1 MPIIGGSNGPGADS
15 FDRVPFPPST
25 AGVPHTVRPSPTTVH
40 PPTEPLP
47 ISTTPPPWRR
57 SFIALSVPNFRLF
70 TATNLVAMTA
80 GWMQRIAQDWL
91 VLQLTGSVAQVGI
104 TVACQFAPMLL
115 FGLLGGVFVDR
126 YSKRALMMITQG
138 AFAVLSLLL
147 AVLTLAGVVEAW
159 HIWVIAFLVGMVTVI
174 DNPARQVF
182 VTEIVGH
189 QHLRNAISV
198 NSSVF
203 QLGGM
208 IGPALSGILLVAVGA
223 GWSFGINAAACV
235 AVVVT
240 LGFLR
245 VSELHRTP
253 PAARAKG
260 QLVEGLRYAAAK
272 PTIIVPVVLLA
283 FFSVFALTM
292 PVLLSAFASDVYGV
306 GAGGYGLFNS
316 AVAVGAL
323 TGAVLSTR
331 RAVVRLRTIV
341 GGVFWTGLLLV
352 VAGSAPT
359 IAPFTVLLVVV
370 GLSQLLF
377 MTASNS
383 LVQLSSNVAIR
394 GRVMSL
400 YVLVLLGGQ
409 AIGGAVMGQ
418 VVDRFGAHVGMMVA
432 GGVPAA
438 AATVIAFVL
447 ARRGGLHLEMR
458 MRHHLPLPTIVGNR

>member
-394 GRVMSL
+394 GRVLSL

-409 AIGGAVMGQ
+409 AIGGPVMGQ
-418 VVDRFGAHVGMMVA
+418 VVDHFGAHVGMMVA

>member
-1 MPIIGGSNGPGADS
+1 VSAS
-15 FDRVPFPPST
+15 ST
-25 AGVPHTVRPSPTTVH
+25 TLP

-47 ISTTPPPWRR
+47 IQAARPPWRHTL
-57 SFIALSVPNFRLF
+57 IALSVPNFRLF

-115 FGLLGGVFVDR
+115 FGLLGGVLVDR
-126 YSKRALMMITQG
+126 FSKRALMMITQG
-138 AFAVLSLLL
+138 SFAVLSALL
-147 AVLTLAGVVEAW
+147 AVLTLSGVVQAW
-159 HIWVIAFLVGMVTVI
+159 HIWAIAFLVGMVTVI

-189 QHLRNAISV
+189 EHLRNAISV

-208 IGPALSGILLVAVGA
+208 IGPALSGALLVAVGA
-223 GWSFGINAAACV
+223 GWSFGVNAIACV

-240 LGFLR
+240 LGFLK

-253 PAARAKG
+253 PAPRGKG
-260 QLVEGLRYAAAK
+260 QLVEGLRYAVRK
-272 PTIIVPVVLLA
+272 PTIIVPVVLVA

-292 PVLLSAFASDVYGV
+292 PVLLSAFASEVYHV
-306 GAGGYGLFNS
+306 GAGGYGVFNS
-316 AVAVGAL
+316 AVAIGAL
-323 TGAVLSTR
+323 AGALLSTR
-331 RAVVRLRTIV
+331 RATVRLRTIV
-341 GGVFWTGLLLV
+341 GGVFWTGILLV
-352 VAGSAPT
+352 VSGSIPA
-359 IAPFTVLLVVV
+359 IAPFTVALVAV
-370 GLSQLLF
+370 GMSQLLF
-377 MTASNS
+377 QTASNS

-409 AIGGAVMGQ
+409 AIGGPLMGQ
-418 VVDRFGAHVGMMVA
+418 VVDHFGAHVGMVVA

-438 AATVIAFVL
+438 AAAVVGLVL
-447 ARRGGLHLEMR
+447 ARRGGLHLAVR
-458 MRHHLPLPTIVGNR
+458 MRHHMPVPSIVGHR

>member
-1 MPIIGGSNGPGADS
+1 M
-15 FDRVPFPPST
+15 
-25 AGVPHTVRPSPTTVH
+25 
-40 PPTEPLP
+40 
-47 ISTTPPPWRR
+47 
-57 SFIALSVPNFRLF
+57 PNFRLF

-104 TVACQFAPMLL
+104 TVACQFTPMLL

-409 AIGGAVMGQ
+409 AIGGPVMGQ

>member
-1 MPIIGGSNGPGADS
+1 VSA
-15 FDRVPFPPST
+15 
-25 AGVPHTVRPSPTTVH
+25 SPTTLN

-47 ISTTPPPWRR
+47 IQATRPPWRH

-147 AVLTLAGVVEAW
+147 AVLTLAGVVQAW
-159 HIWVIAFLVGMVTVI
+159 HIWAIAFLVGMVTVI

-182 VTEIVGH
+182 VTEIVGNK
-189 QHLRNAISV
+189 HLRNAISV

-208 IGPALSGILLVAVGA
+208 IGPALSGLLLVAVGA
-223 GWSFGINAAACV
+223 GWSFGINAIACV

-253 PAARAKG
+253 AAPRAKG
-260 QLVEGLRYAAAK
+260 QLAEGLRYALGK
-272 PTIIVPVVLLA
+272 PTIIVPVVLVA

-292 PVLLSAFASDVYGV
+292 PVLLSAFASNVYGV

-341 GGVFWTGLLLV
+341 GGVFWTGVLLV
-352 VAGSAPT
+352 ITGATPT
-359 IAPFTVLLVVV
+359 IAPFTVLLVTV
-370 GLSQLLF
+370 GMSQLLF
-377 MTASNS
+377 QTASNS

-409 AIGGAVMGQ
+409 AIGGPLMGQ
-418 VVDRFGAHVGMMVA
+418 VVDRFGPHVGMVVA
-432 GGVPAA
+432 GSVPAA
-438 AATVIAFVL
+438 AAAVIALLL
-447 ARRGGLHLEMR
+447 ARRGRLHLAVR
-458 MRHHLPLPTIVGNR
+458 MRHHLPLPTIVGHR

>member
-1 MPIIGGSNGPGADS
+1 M
-15 FDRVPFPPST
+15 
-25 AGVPHTVRPSPTTVH
+25 RPSPTTVH

-57 SFIALSVPNFRLF
+57 SFSALSVPNFRLF

-147 AVLTLAGVVEAW
+147 ALLTLAGVVEAW

-409 AIGGAVMGQ
+409 AIGGPVMGQ
-418 VVDRFGAHVGMMVA
+418 VVDHFGAHVGMMVA

>member
-1 MPIIGGSNGPGADS
+1 VSAS
-15 FDRVPFPPST
+15 ST
-25 AGVPHTVRPSPTTVH
+25 TLP

-47 ISTTPPPWRR
+47 IQATRPPWRHTL
-57 SFIALSVPNFRLF
+57 IALSVPNFRLF

-115 FGLLGGVFVDR
+115 FGLLGGVLVDR
-126 YSKRALMMITQG
+126 FSKRALMMITQG
-138 AFAVLSLLL
+138 SFAVLSALL
-147 AVLTLAGVVEAW
+147 AVLTLTGVVQAW
-159 HIWVIAFLVGMVTVI
+159 HIWAIAFLVGMVTVI

-189 QHLRNAISV
+189 EHLRNAISV

-208 IGPALSGILLVAVGA
+208 IGPALSGALLVAVGA
-223 GWSFGINAAACV
+223 GWSFGVNAIACV

-240 LGFLR
+240 LGFLK

-253 PAARAKG
+253 PAPRGKG
-260 QLVEGLRYAAAK
+260 QLVEGLRYAVRK
-272 PTIIVPVVLLA
+272 PTIIVPVILVA

-292 PVLLSAFASDVYGV
+292 PVLLSAFASKVYDV
-306 GAGGYGLFNS
+306 GAGGYGVFNS
-316 AVAVGAL
+316 AVAIGALVGAL
-323 TGAVLSTR
+323 LSTR
-331 RAVVRLRTIV
+331 RATVRLRTIV
-341 GGVFWTGLLLV
+341 GGVFWTGILLV
-352 VAGSAPT
+352 VSGSIPA
-359 IAPFTVLLVVV
+359 IAPFTVALVAV
-370 GLSQLLF
+370 GMSQLLF
-377 MTASNS
+377 QTASNS

-409 AIGGAVMGQ
+409 AIGGPLMGQ
-418 VVDRFGAHVGMMVA
+418 IVDHFGAHVGMVVA

-438 AATVIAFVL
+438 AAAVVGLVL
-447 ARRGGLHLEMR
+447 ARRGGLHLAVR
-458 MRHHLPLPTIVGNR
+458 MRHHMPVPSIVGHR

>member
-1 MPIIGGSNGPGADS
+1 MSAS
-15 FDRVPFPPST
+15 ST
-25 AGVPHTVRPSPTTVH
+25 TLP

-47 ISTTPPPWRR
+47 VVAERPPWRHTL
-57 SFIALSVPNFRLF
+57 IALSVPNFRIF

-104 TVACQFAPMLL
+104 TVACQFAPMLFFGL
-115 FGLLGGVFVDR
+115 FGGVIVDR
-126 YSKRALMMITQG
+126 FSKRALMMLTQG
-138 AFAVLSLLL
+138 AFAVLSLVL
-147 AVLTLAGVVEAW
+147 AVLTLTGVVQAW
-159 HIWVIAFLVGMVTVI
+159 HIWVIAFVVGMVTVI

-208 IGPALSGILLVAVGA
+208 IGPALSGALLVAVGA
-223 GWSFGINAAACV
+223 GWSFGVNAVACA

-253 PAARAKG
+253 PAPRTKG
-260 QLVEGLRYAAAK
+260 QLVEGLRYAMGK
-272 PTIIVPVVLLA
+272 PTILVPVVLMA

-292 PVLLSAFASDVYGV
+292 PVLLSAFASEVYDV
-306 GAGGYGLFNS
+306 GAGGYGVFNS
-316 AVAVGAL
+316 AVAIGAL
-323 TGAVLSTR
+323 TGALLSTR

-341 GGVFWTGLLLV
+341 GGVFWTGVLLV
-352 VAGSAPT
+352 VTGAVPV
-359 IAPFTVLLVVV
+359 IAPFTVALVAV
-370 GLSQLLF
+370 GMSQLLF

-409 AIGGAVMGQ
+409 AIGGPIMGQ
-418 VVDRFGAHVGMMVA
+418 VVDHFGAHVGMVVA
-432 GGVPAA
+432 GGVPAVA
-438 AATVIAFVL
+438 AAVVGLVL
-447 ARRGGLHLEMR
+447 ARRGGLHLAVR
-458 MRHHLPLPTIVGNR
+458 MRHHVPMPAIVGQR

>member
-1 MPIIGGSNGPGADS
+1 VSA
-15 FDRVPFPPST
+15 
-25 AGVPHTVRPSPTTVH
+25 SPTTLP

-47 ISTTPPPWRR
+47 IQATRPPWRHTL
-57 SFIALSVPNFRLF
+57 IALSVPNFRLF

-115 FGLLGGVFVDR
+115 FGLLGGVLVDR
-126 YSKRALMMITQG
+126 FSKRALMMITQG
-138 AFAVLSLLL
+138 SFAVLSALL
-147 AVLTLAGVVEAW
+147 AVLTLTGVVQAW
-159 HIWVIAFLVGMVTVI
+159 HIWAIAFLVGMVTVI

-189 QHLRNAISV
+189 EHLRNAISV

-208 IGPALSGILLVAVGA
+208 IGPALSGALLVAVGA
-223 GWSFGINAAACV
+223 GWSFGVNAIACV

-240 LGFLR
+240 LGFLK

-253 PAARAKG
+253 PAPRGKG
-260 QLVEGLRYAAAK
+260 QLVEGLRYAVRK
-272 PTIIVPVVLLA
+272 PTIIVPVVLVA

-292 PVLLSAFASDVYGV
+292 PVLLSAFASQVYDV
-306 GAGGYGLFNS
+306 GAGGYGVFNS
-316 AVAVGAL
+316 AVAIGAL
-323 TGAVLSTR
+323 AGALLSTR

-341 GGVFWTGLLLV
+341 GGVFWTGVLLV
-352 VAGSAPT
+352 VSGSIPA
-359 IAPFTVLLVVV
+359 IAPFTVALVAV
-370 GLSQLLF
+370 GMSQLLF
-377 MTASNS
+377 QTASNS

-409 AIGGAVMGQ
+409 AIGGPLMGQ
-418 VVDRFGAHVGMMVA
+418 VVDHFGAHVGMVVA

-438 AATVIAFVL
+438 AAAVVGLVL
-447 ARRGGLHLEMR
+447 ARRGGLHLAVR
-458 MRHHLPLPTIVGNR
+458 MRHHLPVPAIVGHR

>member
-1 MPIIGGSNGPGADS
+1 VSA
-15 FDRVPFPPST
+15 
-25 AGVPHTVRPSPTTVH
+25 SPTTLH

-47 ISTTPPPWRR
+47 IQATRPPWRH

-147 AVLTLAGVVEAW
+147 AVLTLAGVVQAW
-159 HIWVIAFLVGMVTVI
+159 HIWAIAFVVGMVTVI

-182 VTEIVGH
+182 VTEIVGNE
-189 QHLRNAISV
+189 HLRNAISV

-208 IGPALSGILLVAVGA
+208 IGPALSGLLLVAVGA
-223 GWSFGINAAACV
+223 GWSFGINAIACV

-253 PAARAKG
+253 AAPRAKG
-260 QLVEGLRYAAAK
+260 QLAEGLRYALGK
-272 PTIIVPVVLLA
+272 PTIVVPVVLVA

-341 GGVFWTGLLLV
+341 GGVFWTGVLLV
-352 VAGSAPT
+352 VTGATPT
-359 IAPFTVLLVVV
+359 IAPFTVLLITV
-370 GLSQLLF
+370 GMSQLLF
-377 MTASNS
+377 QTASNS

-409 AIGGAVMGQ
+409 AIGGPLMGQ
-418 VVDRFGAHVGMMVA
+418 VVDRFGPHVGMVVA
-432 GGVPAA
+432 GSVPAA
-438 AATVIAFVL
+438 AAAVIALLL
-447 ARRGGLHLEMR
+447 ARRGRLHLAVR
-458 MRHHLPLPTIVGNR
+458 MRHHLPLPTIVGHR

>member
-1 MPIIGGSNGPGADS
+1 VSA
-15 FDRVPFPPST
+15 
-25 AGVPHTVRPSPTTVH
+25 SPTTLN

-47 ISTTPPPWRR
+47 IQATRPPWRH

-147 AVLTLAGVVEAW
+147 AVLTLAGVVQAW
-159 HIWVIAFLVGMVTVI
+159 HIWAIAFLVGMVTVI

-182 VTEIVGH
+182 VTEIVGNK
-189 QHLRNAISV
+189 HLRNAISV

-208 IGPALSGILLVAVGA
+208 IGPALSGLLLVAVGA
-223 GWSFGINAAACV
+223 GWSFGINAIACV

-253 PAARAKG
+253 AAPRAKG
-260 QLVEGLRYAAAK
+260 QLAEGLRYALGK
-272 PTIIVPVVLLA
+272 PTIVVPVVLVA

-341 GGVFWTGLLLV
+341 GGVFWTGVLLV
-352 VAGSAPT
+352 ITGATPT
-359 IAPFTVLLVVV
+359 IAPFTVLLVTV
-370 GLSQLLF
+370 GMSQLLF
-377 MTASNS
+377 QTASNS

-409 AIGGAVMGQ
+409 AIGGPLMGQ
-418 VVDRFGAHVGMMVA
+418 VVDRFGPHVGMVVA
-432 GGVPAA
+432 GSVPAA
-438 AATVIAFVL
+438 AAAVIALML
-447 ARRGGLHLEMR
+447 ARRGRLHLEVR
-458 MRHHLPLPTIVGNR
+458 MRHHLPLPTIVGHR

>member
-1 MPIIGGSNGPGADS
+1 M
-15 FDRVPFPPST
+15 
-25 AGVPHTVRPSPTTVH
+25 RPSPTTVH

-104 TVACQFAPMLL
+104 TVACQFTPMLL

-409 AIGGAVMGQ
+409 AIGGPVMGQ

>member
-1 MPIIGGSNGPGADS
+1 MSAS
-15 FDRVPFPPST
+15 ST
-25 AGVPHTVRPSPTTVH
+25 TLP

-47 ISTTPPPWRR
+47 IQATRPPWRHTL
-57 SFIALSVPNFRLF
+57 IALSVPNFRLF

-115 FGLLGGVFVDR
+115 FGLLGGVLVDR
-126 YSKRALMMITQG
+126 FSKRALMMITQG
-138 AFAVLSLLL
+138 SFAVLSALL
-147 AVLTLAGVVEAW
+147 AVLTLTGVVQAW
-159 HIWVIAFLVGMVTVI
+159 HIWAIAFLVGMVTVI

-189 QHLRNAISV
+189 EHLRNAISV

-208 IGPALSGILLVAVGA
+208 IGPALSGALLVAVGA
-223 GWSFGINAAACV
+223 GWSFGVNAIACV

-240 LGFLR
+240 LGFLK

-253 PAARAKG
+253 PAPRGKG
-260 QLVEGLRYAAAK
+260 QLVEGLRYAVRK
-272 PTIIVPVVLLA
+272 PTIIVPVILVA

-292 PVLLSAFASDVYGV
+292 PVLLSAFASKVYDV
-306 GAGGYGLFNS
+306 GAGGYGVFNS
-316 AVAVGAL
+316 AVAIGALVGAL
-323 TGAVLSTR
+323 LSTR
-331 RAVVRLRTIV
+331 RATVRLRTIV
-341 GGVFWTGLLLV
+341 GGVFWTGILLV
-352 VAGSAPT
+352 VSGSIPA
-359 IAPFTVLLVVV
+359 IAPFTVALVAV
-370 GLSQLLF
+370 GMSQLLF
-377 MTASNS
+377 QTASNS

-409 AIGGAVMGQ
+409 AIGGPLMGQ
-418 VVDRFGAHVGMMVA
+418 IVDHFGAHVGMVVA

-438 AATVIAFVL
+438 AAAVVGLVL
-447 ARRGGLHLEMR
+447 ARRGGLHLAVR
-458 MRHHLPLPTIVGNR
+458 MRHHMPVPSIVGHR

>member
-1 MPIIGGSNGPGADS
+1 MSAS
-15 FDRVPFPPST
+15 ST
-25 AGVPHTVRPSPTTVH
+25 TLP

-47 ISTTPPPWRR
+47 IQATRPPWRHTL
-57 SFIALSVPNFRLF
+57 IALSVPNFRLF

-115 FGLLGGVFVDR
+115 FGLLGGVLVDR
-126 YSKRALMMITQG
+126 FSKRALMMITQG
-138 AFAVLSLLL
+138 SFALLSALL
-147 AVLTLAGVVEAW
+147 AVLTLTGVVQAW
-159 HIWVIAFLVGMVTVI
+159 HIWAIAFLVGMVTVI

-189 QHLRNAISV
+189 EHLRNAISV

-208 IGPALSGILLVAVGA
+208 IGPALSGALLVAVGA
-223 GWSFGINAAACV
+223 GWSFGVNAIACV

-240 LGFLR
+240 LGFLK

-253 PAARAKG
+253 PAPRGKG
-260 QLVEGLRYAAAK
+260 QLVEGLRYAVRK
-272 PTIIVPVVLLA
+272 PTIIVPVILVA

-292 PVLLSAFASDVYGV
+292 PVLLSAFASKVYDV
-306 GAGGYGLFNS
+306 GAGGYGVFNS
-316 AVAVGAL
+316 AVAIGALVGAL
-323 TGAVLSTR
+323 LSTR
-331 RAVVRLRTIV
+331 RATVRLRTIV
-341 GGVFWTGLLLV
+341 GGVFWTGILLV
-352 VAGSAPT
+352 VSGSIPA
-359 IAPFTVLLVVV
+359 IAPFTVALVAV
-370 GLSQLLF
+370 GMSQLLF
-377 MTASNS
+377 QTASNS

-409 AIGGAVMGQ
+409 AIGGPLMGQ
-418 VVDRFGAHVGMMVA
+418 IVDHFGAHVGMVVA

-438 AATVIAFVL
+438 AAAVVGLVL
-447 ARRGGLHLEMR
+447 ARRGGLHLAVR
-458 MRHHLPLPTIVGNR
+458 MRHHMPVPSIVGHR

>member
-1 MPIIGGSNGPGADS
+1 
-15 FDRVPFPPST
+15 
-25 AGVPHTVRPSPTTVH
+25 VRPSPTTVH

-91 VLQLTGSVAQVGI
+91 VLELTGSVAQVGI

-223 GWSFGINAAACV
+223 GWSFGINAVACV

-409 AIGGAVMGQ
+409 AIGGPVMGQ
-418 VVDRFGAHVGMMVA
+418 VVDHFGAHVGMMVA

-438 AATVIAFVL
+438 AAAVIALVL
-447 ARRGGLHLEMR
+447 ARRGGLHLEVR

>member
-1 MPIIGGSNGPGADS
+1 MARDHVVSSGYRS
-15 FDRVPFPPST
+15 RPST
-25 AGVPHTVRPSPTTVH
+25 AGVPQTVRSSPTTIH

-47 ISTTPPPWRR
+47 ISTVRPPWRR

-147 AVLTLAGVVEAW
+147 AVLTLAGVVQAW

-223 GWSFGINAAACV
+223 GWSFGINAVACV

-253 PAARAKG
+253 PQPRAKG

-272 PTIIVPVVLLA
+272 PTIIVPVVLVA

-292 PVLLSAFASDVYGV
+292 PVLLSAFASTVYDV

-341 GGVFWTGLLLV
+341 GGVFWTGVLLV
-352 VAGSAPT
+352 VAGATPA
-359 IAPFTVLLVVV
+359 IAPFTALLVVV

-377 MTASNS
+377 QTASNS

-409 AIGGAVMGQ
+409 AIGGPVMGQ
-418 VVDRFGAHVGMMVA
+418 VVDHFGAHVGMMVA

-438 AATVIAFVL
+438 AAAVIALVL
-447 ARRGGLHLEMR
+447 ARRGGLHLEVR
-458 MRHHLPLPTIVGNR
+458 MRHHLPLPTIVGHR

>member
-1 MPIIGGSNGPGADS
+1 M
-15 FDRVPFPPST
+15 
-25 AGVPHTVRPSPTTVH
+25 
-40 PPTEPLP
+40 
-47 ISTTPPPWRR
+47 
-57 SFIALSVPNFRLF
+57 PNFRLF

-292 PVLLSAFASDVYGV
+292 PVLLSAFASDAYGAGA

-409 AIGGAVMGQ
+409 AIGGPVMGQ

>member
-1 MPIIGGSNGPGADS
+1 MSA
-15 FDRVPFPPST
+15 
-25 AGVPHTVRPSPTTVH
+25 SPTTLP

-47 ISTTPPPWRR
+47 IQATRPPWRHTL
-57 SFIALSVPNFRLF
+57 IALSVPNFRLF

-115 FGLLGGVFVDR
+115 FGLLGGVLVDR
-126 YSKRALMMITQG
+126 FSKRALMMITQG
-138 AFAVLSLLL
+138 SFAVLSALL
-147 AVLTLAGVVEAW
+147 AVLTLTGVVQAW
-159 HIWVIAFLVGMVTVI
+159 HIWAIAFLVGMVTVI

-189 QHLRNAISV
+189 EHLRNAISV

-208 IGPALSGILLVAVGA
+208 IGPALSGALLVAVGA
-223 GWSFGINAAACV
+223 GWSFGVNAIACV

-240 LGFLR
+240 LGFLK

-253 PAARAKG
+253 SAPRGKG
-260 QLVEGLRYAAAK
+260 QLVEGLRYAVRK
-272 PTIIVPVVLLA
+272 PTIIVPVILVA

-292 PVLLSAFASDVYGV
+292 PVLLSAFASKVYDV
-306 GAGGYGLFNS
+306 GAGGYGVFNS
-316 AVAVGAL
+316 AVAIGALVGAL
-323 TGAVLSTR
+323 LSTR
-331 RAVVRLRTIV
+331 RATVRLRTIV
-341 GGVFWTGLLLV
+341 GGVFWTGILLV
-352 VAGSAPT
+352 VSGSIPV
-359 IAPFTVLLVVV
+359 IAPFTVALVAV
-370 GLSQLLF
+370 GMSQLLF
-377 MTASNS
+377 QTASNS

-409 AIGGAVMGQ
+409 AIGGPLMGQ
-418 VVDRFGAHVGMMVA
+418 IVDHFGAHVGMVVA

-438 AATVIAFVL
+438 AAAVVGLVL
-447 ARRGGLHLEMR
+447 ARRGGLHLAVR
-458 MRHHLPLPTIVGNR
+458 MRHHMPVPSIVGHR

>member
-1 MPIIGGSNGPGADS
+1 MSA
-15 FDRVPFPPST
+15 
-25 AGVPHTVRPSPTTVH
+25 SPTTLN

-47 ISTTPPPWRR
+47 IQATRPPWRH

-147 AVLTLAGVVEAW
+147 AVLTLAGVVQAW
-159 HIWVIAFLVGMVTVI
+159 HIWAIAFLVGMVTVI

-182 VTEIVGH
+182 VTEIVGNK
-189 QHLRNAISV
+189 HLRNAISV

-208 IGPALSGILLVAVGA
+208 IGPALSGLLLVAVGA
-223 GWSFGINAAACV
+223 GWSFGINAIACV

-253 PAARAKG
+253 AAPRAKG
-260 QLVEGLRYAAAK
+260 QLAEGLRYALGK
-272 PTIIVPVVLLA
+272 PTIIVPVVLVA

-292 PVLLSAFASDVYGV
+292 PVLLSAFASNVYGV

-341 GGVFWTGLLLV
+341 GGVFWTGVLLV
-352 VAGSAPT
+352 ITGATPT
-359 IAPFTVLLVVV
+359 IAPFTVLLVTV
-370 GLSQLLF
+370 GMSQLLF
-377 MTASNS
+377 QTASNS

-409 AIGGAVMGQ
+409 AIGGPLMGQ
-418 VVDRFGAHVGMMVA
+418 VVDRFGPHVGMVVA
-432 GGVPAA
+432 GSVPAA
-438 AATVIAFVL
+438 AAAVIALLL
-447 ARRGGLHLEMR
+447 ARRGRLHLAVR
-458 MRHHLPLPTIVGNR
+458 MRHHLPLPTIVGHR

>member
-1 MPIIGGSNGPGADS
+1 MSA
-15 FDRVPFPPST
+15 
-25 AGVPHTVRPSPTTVH
+25 SPTTLN

-47 ISTTPPPWRR
+47 IQATRPPWRH

-147 AVLTLAGVVEAW
+147 AVLTLAGVVQAW
-159 HIWVIAFLVGMVTVI
+159 HIWAIAFLVGMVTVI

-182 VTEIVGH
+182 VTEIVGNK
-189 QHLRNAISV
+189 HLRNAISV

-208 IGPALSGILLVAVGA
+208 IGPALSGLLLVAVGA
-223 GWSFGINAAACV
+223 GWSFGINAIACV

-253 PAARAKG
+253 AAPRAKG
-260 QLVEGLRYAAAK
+260 QLAEGLRYALRK
-272 PTIIVPVVLLA
+272 PTIVVPVVLVA

-341 GGVFWTGLLLV
+341 GGVFWTGVLLV
-352 VAGSAPT
+352 ITGATPT
-359 IAPFTVLLVVV
+359 IAPFTVLLVTV
-370 GLSQLLF
+370 GMSQLLF
-377 MTASNS
+377 QTASNS

-409 AIGGAVMGQ
+409 AIGGPLMGQ
-418 VVDRFGAHVGMMVA
+418 VVDRFGPHVGMVVA
-432 GGVPAA
+432 GSVPAA
-438 AATVIAFVL
+438 AAAVIALML
-447 ARRGGLHLEMR
+447 ARRGRLHLEVR
-458 MRHHLPLPTIVGNR
+458 MRHHLPLPTIVGHR

>member
-1 MPIIGGSNGPGADS
+1 MSA
-15 FDRVPFPPST
+15 
-25 AGVPHTVRPSPTTVH
+25 SPTTLP

-47 ISTTPPPWRR
+47 IQATRPPWRHTL
-57 SFIALSVPNFRLF
+57 IALSVPNFRLF

-115 FGLLGGVFVDR
+115 FGLLGGVLVDR
-126 YSKRALMMITQG
+126 FSKRALMMITQG
-138 AFAVLSLLL
+138 SFAVLSALL
-147 AVLTLAGVVEAW
+147 AVLTLTGVVQAW
-159 HIWVIAFLVGMVTVI
+159 HIWAIAFLVGMVTVI

-189 QHLRNAISV
+189 EHLRNAISV

-208 IGPALSGILLVAVGA
+208 IGPALSGALLVAVGA
-223 GWSFGINAAACV
+223 GWSFGVNAIACV

-240 LGFLR
+240 LGFLK

-253 PAARAKG
+253 PAPRGKG
-260 QLVEGLRYAAAK
+260 QLVEGLRYAVRK
-272 PTIIVPVVLLA
+272 PTIIVPVILVA

-292 PVLLSAFASDVYGV
+292 PVLLSAFASKVYDV
-306 GAGGYGLFNS
+306 GAGGYGVFNS
-316 AVAVGAL
+316 AVAIGALVGAL
-323 TGAVLSTR
+323 LSTR
-331 RAVVRLRTIV
+331 RATVRLRTIV
-341 GGVFWTGLLLV
+341 GGVFWTGILLV
-352 VAGSAPT
+352 VSGSIPA
-359 IAPFTVLLVVV
+359 IAPFTVALVAV
-370 GLSQLLF
+370 GMSQLLF
-377 MTASNS
+377 QTASNS

-409 AIGGAVMGQ
+409 AIGGPLMGQ
-418 VVDRFGAHVGMMVA
+418 IVDHFGAHVGMVVA

-438 AATVIAFVL
+438 AAAVVGLVL
-447 ARRGGLHLEMR
+447 ARRGGLHLAVR
-458 MRHHLPLPTIVGNR
+458 MRHHMPVPSIVGHR

>member
-1 MPIIGGSNGPGADS
+1 
-15 FDRVPFPPST
+15 
-25 AGVPHTVRPSPTTVH
+25 
-40 PPTEPLP
+40 
-47 ISTTPPPWRR
+47 
-57 SFIALSVPNFRLF
+57 VPNFRLF

-115 FGLLGGVFVDR
+115 FGLLGGVLVDR
-126 YSKRALMMITQG
+126 FSKRALMMITQG
-138 AFAVLSLLL
+138 SFAVLSALL
-147 AVLTLAGVVEAW
+147 AVLTLTGVVQAW
-159 HIWVIAFLVGMVTVI
+159 HIWAIAFLVGMVTVI

-189 QHLRNAISV
+189 EHLRNAISV

-208 IGPALSGILLVAVGA
+208 IGPALSGALLVAVGA
-223 GWSFGINAAACV
+223 GWSFGVNAIACV

-240 LGFLR
+240 LGFLK

-253 PAARAKG
+253 PAPRGKG
-260 QLVEGLRYAAAK
+260 QLVEGLRYAVRK
-272 PTIIVPVVLLA
+272 PTIIVPVILVA

-292 PVLLSAFASDVYGV
+292 PVLLSAFASKVYDV
-306 GAGGYGLFNS
+306 GAGGYGVFNS
-316 AVAVGAL
+316 AVAIGALVGAL
-323 TGAVLSTR
+323 LSTR
-331 RAVVRLRTIV
+331 RATVRLRTIV
-341 GGVFWTGLLLV
+341 GGVFWTGILLV
-352 VAGSAPT
+352 VSGSIPA
-359 IAPFTVLLVVV
+359 IAPFTVALVAV
-370 GLSQLLF
+370 GMSQLLF
-377 MTASNS
+377 QTASNS

-409 AIGGAVMGQ
+409 AIGGPLMGQ
-418 VVDRFGAHVGMMVA
+418 IVDHFGAHVGMVVA

-438 AATVIAFVL
+438 AAAVVGLVL
-447 ARRGGLHLEMR
+447 ARRGGLHLAVR
-458 MRHHLPLPTIVGNR
+458 MRHHMPVPSIVGHR

>member
-1 MPIIGGSNGPGADS
+1 M
-15 FDRVPFPPST
+15 
-25 AGVPHTVRPSPTTVH
+25 RPSPTTVH

-394 GRVMSL
+394 GRVLSL

-409 AIGGAVMGQ
+409 AIGGPVMGQ
-418 VVDRFGAHVGMMVA
+418 VVDHFGAHVGMMVA

>member
-1 MPIIGGSNGPGADS
+1 VSA
-15 FDRVPFPPST
+15 
-25 AGVPHTVRPSPTTVH
+25 SPTTLN

-47 ISTTPPPWRR
+47 IQATRPPWRH

-147 AVLTLAGVVEAW
+147 AVLTLAGVVQAW
-159 HIWVIAFLVGMVTVI
+159 HIWAIAFLVGMVTVI

-182 VTEIVGH
+182 VTEIVGNK
-189 QHLRNAISV
+189 HLRNAISV

-208 IGPALSGILLVAVGA
+208 IGPALSGLLLVAVGA
-223 GWSFGINAAACV
+223 GWSFGINAIACV

-253 PAARAKG
+253 AAPRAKG
-260 QLVEGLRYAAAK
+260 QLAEGLRYALGK
-272 PTIIVPVVLLA
+272 PTIVVPVVLVA

-292 PVLLSAFASDVYGV
+292 PVLLSAFASRVYGV

-341 GGVFWTGLLLV
+341 GGVFWTGVLLV
-352 VAGSAPT
+352 ITGATPT
-359 IAPFTVLLVVV
+359 IAPFTVLLVTV
-370 GLSQLLF
+370 GMSQLLF
-377 MTASNS
+377 QTASNS

-409 AIGGAVMGQ
+409 AIGGPLMGQ
-418 VVDRFGAHVGMMVA
+418 VVDRFGPHVGMVVA
-432 GGVPAA
+432 GSVPAA
-438 AATVIAFVL
+438 AAAVIALML
-447 ARRGGLHLEMR
+447 ARRGRLHLEVR
-458 MRHHLPLPTIVGNR
+458 MRHHLPLPTIVGHR

>member
-1 MPIIGGSNGPGADS
+1 MSAS
-15 FDRVPFPPST
+15 ST
-25 AGVPHTVRPSPTTVH
+25 TLP

-47 ISTTPPPWRR
+47 IQATRPPWRHTL
-57 SFIALSVPNFRLF
+57 IALSVPNFRLF

-115 FGLLGGVFVDR
+115 FGLLGGVLVDR
-126 YSKRALMMITQG
+126 FSKRALMMITQG
-138 AFAVLSLLL
+138 SFAVLSALL
-147 AVLTLAGVVEAW
+147 AVLTLSGVVQAW
-159 HIWVIAFLVGMVTVI
+159 HIWAIAFVVGMVTVI

-189 QHLRNAISV
+189 EHLRNAISV

-208 IGPALSGILLVAVGA
+208 IGPALSGALLVAVGA
-223 GWSFGINAAACV
+223 GWSFGVNAIACV

-240 LGFLR
+240 LGFLK

-253 PAARAKG
+253 PAPRGKG
-260 QLVEGLRYAAAK
+260 QLVEGLRYAVRK
-272 PTIIVPVVLLA
+272 PTIIVPVILVA

-292 PVLLSAFASDVYGV
+292 PVLLSAFASEVYDV
-306 GAGGYGLFNS
+306 GAGGYGVFNS
-316 AVAVGAL
+316 AVAIGAL
-323 TGAVLSTR
+323 AGALLSTR
-331 RAVVRLRTIV
+331 RATVRLRTIV
-341 GGVFWTGLLLV
+341 GGVFWTGILLV
-352 VAGSAPT
+352 VSGSIPA
-359 IAPFTVLLVVV
+359 IAPFTVALVAV
-370 GLSQLLF
+370 GMSQLLF
-377 MTASNS
+377 QTASNS

-409 AIGGAVMGQ
+409 AIGGPLMGQ
-418 VVDRFGAHVGMMVA
+418 VVDHFGAHVGMVVA

-438 AATVIAFVL
+438 AAAVVGLVL
-447 ARRGGLHLEMR
+447 ARRGGLHLAVR
-458 MRHHLPLPTIVGNR
+458 MRHHMPVPSIVGHR

>member
-1 MPIIGGSNGPGADS
+1 M
-15 FDRVPFPPST
+15 
-25 AGVPHTVRPSPTTVH
+25 RPSPTTVH

-208 IGPALSGILLVAVGA
+208 IGPALSGVLLVAVGA
-223 GWSFGINAAACV
+223 GWSFGINAVACV

-253 PAARAKG
+253 SAPRSKG

-272 PTIIVPVVLLA
+272 PTIIVPVILVA

-292 PVLLSAFASDVYGV
+292 PVLLSAFASTVYEV

-331 RAVVRLRTIV
+331 RATVRLRTIV
-341 GGVFWTGLLLV
+341 GGVFWTGVLLV
-352 VAGSAPT
+352 VAGSTPT

-377 MTASNS
+377 QTASNS

-409 AIGGAVMGQ
+409 AVGGPLMGQ

-438 AATVIAFVL
+438 AAAVIALVL
-447 ARRGGLHLEMR
+447 ARRGGLHLEVR

>member
-1 MPIIGGSNGPGADS
+1 MSAS
-15 FDRVPFPPST
+15 ST
-25 AGVPHTVRPSPTTVH
+25 TLP

-47 ISTTPPPWRR
+47 IQATRPPWRHTL
-57 SFIALSVPNFRLF
+57 IALSVPNFRLF

-115 FGLLGGVFVDR
+115 FGLLGGVLVDR
-126 YSKRALMMITQG
+126 FSKRALMMITQG
-138 AFAVLSLLL
+138 SFALLSALL
-147 AVLTLAGVVEAW
+147 AVLTLTGVVQAW
-159 HIWVIAFLVGMVTVI
+159 HIWAIAFLVGMVTVI

-189 QHLRNAISV
+189 EHLRNAISV

-208 IGPALSGILLVAVGA
+208 IGPALSGALLVAVGA
-223 GWSFGINAAACV
+223 GWSFGVNAIACV

-240 LGFLR
+240 LGFLK

-253 PAARAKG
+253 PAPRGKG
-260 QLVEGLRYAAAK
+260 QLVEGLRYAVRK
-272 PTIIVPVVLLA
+272 PTIIVPVILVA

-292 PVLLSAFASDVYGV
+292 PVLLSAFASKVYDV
-306 GAGGYGLFNS
+306 GAGGYGVFNS
-316 AVAVGAL
+316 AVAIGALVGAL
-323 TGAVLSTR
+323 LSTR
-331 RAVVRLRTIV
+331 RATVRLRTIV
-341 GGVFWTGLLLV
+341 GGVFWTGILLV
-352 VAGSAPT
+352 VSGSIPA
-359 IAPFTVLLVVV
+359 IAPFTVALVAV
-370 GLSQLLF
+370 GMSQLLF
-377 MTASNS
+377 QTASNS

-409 AIGGAVMGQ
+409 AIGGPFMGQ
-418 VVDRFGAHVGMMVA
+418 IVDHFGAHVGMVVA

-438 AATVIAFVL
+438 AAAVVGLVL
-447 ARRGGLHLEMR
+447 ARRGGLHLAVR
-458 MRHHLPLPTIVGNR
+458 MRHHMPVPSIVGHR

>member
-1 MPIIGGSNGPGADS
+1 VSA
-15 FDRVPFPPST
+15 
-25 AGVPHTVRPSPTTVH
+25 SPTTLP

-47 ISTTPPPWRR
+47 IQAARPPWRHTL
-57 SFIALSVPNFRLF
+57 IALSVPNFRLF

-104 TVACQFAPMLL
+104 TVACQFAPMLF
-115 FGLLGGVFVDR
+115 FGLWGGVLVDR
-126 YSKRALMMITQG
+126 FSKRALMMLTQG
-138 AFAVLSLLL
+138 AFALLSALL
-147 AVLTLAGVVEAW
+147 AVLTLTGVVEAW

-208 IGPALSGILLVAVGA
+208 IGPALSGALLVAVGA
-223 GWSFGINAAACV
+223 GWSFGVNAVACV

-245 VSELHRTP
+245 TSELHRTP
-253 PAARAKG
+253 PAPRTKG
-260 QLVEGLRYAAAK
+260 QLVEGLRYAVRK
-272 PTIIVPVVLLA
+272 PTILVPVVLMA

-292 PVLLSAFASDVYGV
+292 PVLLSAFASEVYDV
-306 GAGGYGLFNS
+306 GAGGYGVFNS

-323 TGAVLSTR
+323 AGALLSTR

-341 GGVFWTGLLLV
+341 GGVFWTGVLLV
-352 VAGSAPT
+352 LSGSIPA
-359 IAPFTVLLVVV
+359 IAPFTVALVAV
-370 GLSQLLF
+370 GMSQLLF

-409 AIGGAVMGQ
+409 AIGGPVMGQ
-418 VVDRFGAHVGMMVA
+418 VVDHFGAHVGMVVG
-432 GGVPAA
+432 GGVPAVA
-438 AATVIAFVL
+438 ALVVGLVL
-447 ARRGGLHLEMR
+447 ARRGGLHLAVR
-458 MRHHLPLPTIVGNR
+458 MRHHVPFPAIVGQR